1 MPTATSDL
9 APLPPPSVQM
19 FLKSGQLTPQW
30 FVWFESV
37 DSVLRKLRAEVSQA
51 IDDIDALT
59 P

>member
-1 MPTATSDL
+1 MPTATSEL

-30 FVWFESV
+30 FIWFESV
-37 DSVLRKLRAEVSQA
+37 DTVLRALRAEVSQA
-51 IDDIDALT
+51 LDDIEDLT